1 MADLPLVMKAS
12 GPQPRP
18 PLDIWSTLLANVA
31 ATNPGY
37 TANLPGVLIEDIS
50 STDVAA
56 VSLCDAAFV
65 ELVNSVTPYG
75 ANPFLLQQLG
85 TLFGIQPGAAS
96 NTSVYVVFYGTIG
109 FLIPKGF
116 TVSDGVYQYVVQS
129 GGIIGSSGETL
140 PLYCVAA
147 QEGSWAVPSG
157 TVQEL
162 ITSVPSTITLTCNN
176 PETGTP
182 GGDKETVSAFRSRVL
197 EAYLASSQGMP
208 RYLRTLVKNIPGVQ
222 ARLVSVL
229 QIPGSGWE
237 VIVGGGDSYQVA
249 YAIFTALFNVTDL
262 QGSQLLVSGITQANP
277 AVVTTTLDHQLT
289 TGSVIRI
296 KHVVGMTE
304 INNIDLTVTVISATE
319 FSVGIDSTGYGAYV
333 SGGVITPNPRNVT
346 VNINDYP
353 DVYQV
358 TYVNPPQQAVA
369 MTVTWNTI
377 STNFVSPVVIAQLA
391 VPALVD
397 YVNSVI
403 VGQPINVFDMN
414 KIFQEAV
421 AGVLPTQLL
430 TRLVFEVSINGV
442 GVSPTSG
449 TGIIA
454 GDPESYFL
462 TNSGAITVVQG

>member
-1 MADLPLVMKAS
+1 MADLPLVMDAS

-18 PLDIWSTLLANVA
+18 PLDIWTTLLANVA

-56 VSLCDAAFV
+56 VALCDAAFV

-96 NTSVYVVFYGTIG
+96 NTSVYVVFYGTVG
-109 FLIPKGF
+109 FLIAEGF
-116 TVSDGVYQYVVQS
+116 TVSDGTYQYVVQS

-140 PLYCVAA
+140 PLYCVAT

-182 GGDKETVSAFRSRVL
+182 GGDKETVSAFRARVL

-237 VIVGGGDSYQVA
+237 IIVGGGDSYQVA

-262 QGSQLLVSGITQANP
+262 QGSQLLISGITQANP

-289 TGSVIRI
+289 TGSVIQI
-296 KHVVGMTE
+296 EDVLGMTE
-304 INNIDLTVTVISATE
+304 VNNIDLTATVISATT
-319 FSVGIDSTGYGAYV
+319 FSIGVDSTGYGAYV
-333 SGGVITPNPRNVT
+333 SGGVITPNPRNIT

-353 DVYQV
+353 DVYQI

-369 MTVTWNTI
+369 ITVTWNTI

-403 VGQPINVFDMN
+403 VGQPINVFDMD
-414 KIFQEAV
+414 KVFQEAV
-421 AGVLPTQLL
+421 ASVLPTQLL

>member
-1 MADLPLVMKAS
+1 
-12 GPQPRP
+12 
-18 PLDIWSTLLANVA
+18 
-31 ATNPGY
+31 
-37 TANLPGVLIEDIS
+37 
-50 STDVAA
+50 
-56 VSLCDAAFV
+56 
-65 ELVNSVTPYG
+65 
-75 ANPFLLQQLG
+75 
-85 TLFGIQPGAAS
+85 
-96 NTSVYVVFYGTIG
+96 
-109 FLIPKGF
+109 
-116 TVSDGVYQYVVQS
+116 
-129 GGIIGSSGETL
+129 
-140 PLYCVAA
+140 
-147 QEGSWAVPSG
+147 
-157 TVQEL
+157 
-162 ITSVPSTITLTCNN
+162 
-176 PETGTP
+176 
-182 GGDKETVSAFRSRVL
+182 
-197 EAYLASSQGMP
+197 
-208 RYLRTLVKNIPGVQ
+208 
-222 ARLVSVL
+222 
-229 QIPGSGWE
+229 
-237 VIVGGGDSYQVA
+237 
-249 YAIFTALFNVTDL
+249 
-262 QGSQLLVSGITQANP
+262 
-277 AVVTTTLDHQLT
+277 
-289 TGSVIRI
+289 
-296 KHVVGMTE
+296 MTE

-319 FSVGIDSTGYGAYV
+319 FSVGVDSTGYGAYV

-391 VPALVD
+391 IPALVN